1 LWLAVTTGSP
11 EQSYHPQSYHRYFF
25 DAFLPPY
32 EQTAAL
38 CGMRFLPPLVF
49 HGARSA
55 SEADVAAHVDVF
67 AQRLGSYPEWPEL
80 EELDACIACPVPEA
94 DRPAEHD
101 EAASASGAFQS
112 AMAHGLRSIS
122 AANEEAENDGK
133 KGTA

>member
-1 LWLAVTTGSP
+1 
-11 EQSYHPQSYHRYFF
+11 
-25 DAFLPPY
+25 
-32 EQTAAL
+32 
-38 CGMRFLPPLVF
+38 MRFLPPLVF

-55 SEADVAAHVDVF
+55 SEADVDAHVDVF

-101 EAASASGAFQS
+101 EAGAGASGAFQS
-112 AMAHGLRSIS
+112 AMAHGLASIS
-122 AANEEAENDGK
+122 AANEEAQNNNK